1 MMSRDFNSI
10 PKDHPLYTPEKRLFR
25 FHSGDTVQES
35 AARAVEVT
43 DLKSVEVLIRDRGLP
58 FKEVT
63 IAPYA
68 YDERIQWLTYIV
80 CADGCAVGYTNHLLE
95 DTVNE

>member
-43 DLKSVEVLIRDRGLP
+43 DLKSVEVLIRL
-58 FKEVT
+58 
-63 IAPYA
+63 
-68 YDERIQWLTYIV
+68 
-80 CADGCAVGYTNHLLE
+80 
-95 DTVNE
+95 